1 MFFQLAAAGHAS
13 GANSLTLFWS
23 QAEDKFKQVEG
34 DLKGLPGL
42 TTAKDEVT
50 DIKAVL
56 DVQVVWHKKKF

>member
-1 MFFQLAAAGHAS
+1 MFFQLAAAGHAT
-13 GANSLTLFWS
+13 GANSHTLFWS
-23 QAEDKFKQVEG
+23 QTEDKFKQVEG

-56 DVQVVWHKKKF
+56 DVQVV